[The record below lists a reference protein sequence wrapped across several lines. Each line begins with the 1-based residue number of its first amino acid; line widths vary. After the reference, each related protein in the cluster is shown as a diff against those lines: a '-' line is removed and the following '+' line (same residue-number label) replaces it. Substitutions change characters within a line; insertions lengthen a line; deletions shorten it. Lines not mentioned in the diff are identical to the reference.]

1 MYLFF
6 NYPNIQ
12 CRQYDAKRGKN
23 QDGTDLVAPIQKN
36 SVSEKGNKN
45 RAFIFFVCLK
55 KRAPAKIQNRC
66 YSIEFIGLIFGANL
80 FATTPLLYM
89 EEYFLSI

>member
-6 NYPNIQ
+6 NYTNIQ

-45 RAFIFFVCLK
+45 RTFIFFACLK
-55 KRAPAKIQNRC
+55 KKSPHKN
-66 YSIEFIGLIFGANL
+66 
-80 FATTPLLYM
+80 TKKMLLY
-89 EEYFLSI
+89 